1 MILNIG
7 CGSEEYGD
15 VRADIA
21 RTETTNVIC
30 DADAHLPFKEGAFD
44 EIYSKCLFEHLK
56 NPNFFLQEV
65 KRVLKNGGKATII
78 TDNASYLRFHI
89 SRKTSFPIKIGWRH
103 GGEYCS
109 TNPLDKHYA
118 LYQLE
123 HIRNH
128 FEVCGLKIVE
138 LKLISYKGDEKPSK
152 KLDKLINI
160 FLGKNFAFPRIKV
173 VAVKLSS

>member
-1 MILNIG
+1 LILNVG
-7 CGSEEYGD
+7 CGNEEYGD
-15 VRADIA
+15 VNADIV
-21 RTETTNVIC
+21 RTGTTNVIC
-30 DADAHLPFKEGAFD
+30 DADSSLPFKDGAFD

-89 SRKTSFPIKIGWRH
+89 SRNSFPLRIGWRH

-109 TNPLDKHYA
+109 MNPLDKHYA

-123 HIRNH
+123 HI
-128 FEVCGLKIVE
+128 
-138 LKLISYKGDEKPSK
+138 K
-152 KLDKLINI
+152 KSL
-160 FLGKNFAFPRIKV
+160 
-173 VAVKLSS
+173 